1 MFEQEIQ
8 KKLLDFE
15 AAGFP
20 KYIKRDEPVNSAVLM
35 VSSIIGARR
44 SGKSFRAM
52 QAADELVSGLGE
64 NAARRICYLD
74 FDNPILGRM
83 TAGDLNQIQTTF
95 LKIRPELG
103 VKDRLVYIFDEIHR
117 VEGWADYLIG
127 LSRNPNWKVIV
138 TGSSSSS
145 LKTDLPAAL
154 RGKSFSTTIMPLS
167 FREFL
172 RFNKFD
178 LNPGSTEG
186 EAAVKTLFDQYVR
199 RGAFPATV
207 GLEPRTVEALLR
219 EYFDAML
226 LKDIIQKNN
235 ASKPR
240 QLASLLAYLLSNMG
254 RPATIA
260 SALNFM
266 RQSGH
271 ALNREYLS
279 EYIRWAEDCW
289 MLFNVPLFT
298 DSIKE
303 QERNYRKVY
312 CIDWAFA
319 IFNSCVWDG
328 SYSRALENMIHLEL
342 IRRYRRCGFY
352 LTRSRRQEVDF
363 LAAGAGGRPELAAQ
377 VCLDLGYEDVMKRET
392 EPLASVSRHFG
403 ISNCLLINM
412 DRDQMVDVDG
422 VKIRLVPA
430 WRWLL
435 E

>member
-1 MFEQEIQ
+1 MLEQEIQ

-15 AAGFP
+15 SAGFP
-20 KYIKRDEPVNSAVLM
+20 NYIKRDEPVNTAELM
-35 VSSIIGARR
+35 VSSIVGARR

-64 NAARRICYLD
+64 DAIRRICYLD
-74 FDNPILGRM
+74 FDNPVLGRM
-83 TAGDLNQIQTTF
+83 TAGSLNQVQTTF
-95 LKIRPELG
+95 LKVRPSLG
-103 VKDRLVYIFDEIHR
+103 VKDRLVFIFDEIHR
-117 VEGWADYLIG
+117 VEGWADYLIE
-127 LSRNPNWKVIV
+127 LSRNPNWKVVV
-138 TGSSSSS
+138 TGSSSST

-167 FREFL
+167 FKEFL

-186 EAAVKTLFDQYVR
+186 AAGVRAMFDQFIR
-199 RGAFPATV
+199 WGAFPATV
-207 GLEPRTVEALLR
+207 GLESRVKEALLR
-219 EYFDAML
+219 EYFDGML

-240 QLASLLAYLLSNMG
+240 QLASLLAYLLSNAG
-254 RPATIA
+254 RPGTIA

-266 RQSGH
+266 KQSGYS
-271 ALNREYLS
+271 LNREYLS
-279 EYIRWAEDCW
+279 EYIGWAEDCW

-303 QERNYRKVY
+303 QERNYKKIY

-319 IFNSCVWDG
+319 ICNSSVWDG
-328 SYSRALENMIHLEL
+328 SYTRAFENMIYLEL
-342 IRRYRRCGFY
+342 VRRYRRVGYY
-352 LTRSRRQEVDF
+352 LTRSKRREVDF
-363 LAAGAGGRPELAAQ
+363 IAAGTGGKPELAVQ
-377 VCLDLGYEDVMKRET
+377 VCFDLGFEDVMKRET
-392 EPLASVSRHFG
+392 EPLASVARHFG
-403 ISNCLLINM
+403 ITDCLLINM
-412 DRDQMVDVDG
+412 DRDETIDLDG